1 MARSS
6 IGYRDSIDL
15 SQKLKANFF
24 LSHLMTLLYILLA
37 GVFLLGAINIML
49 LLSQRKATQNTQDA
63 ERLQTIAKQL
73 DVLDERQERLHTT
86 VDAKLEN
93 IHRAGQNQFREARE
107 IIGDITNKSD
117 RLIEHVNRKLGDL
130 DKTNQK
136 IVDFSAQLRGLQD
149 ILSNPKQRG
158 VLGEVILE
166 QVLSN
171 ILPTGNFK
179 MQHTFAN
186 GDIVDAVVFVRDKI
200 VPIDSK
206 FSLENYNRFVQAQE
220 SGEKLQYEK
229 AFINDLKLRIQE
241 TSKYIKPEEGTTD
254 FAFMFIPSEAIYYEL
269 LANSIGSGEEN
280 LIQRSAG
287 KYRVII
293 VSPTSFLAYLQT
305 VLQGLKALEIEEN
318 ARHIQTRVAELSR
331 HWNAFD
337 VYMQKLAKTMT
348 TTVNHFNHAYKELGK
363 VDRDVMRI
371 TQRKEQEIL
380 PEEVAKPTIE

>member
-1 MARSS
+1 
-6 IGYRDSIDL
+6 
-15 SQKLKANFF
+15 
-24 LSHLMTLLYILLA
+24 MTLLYILLA